1 MATKSNF
8 EYRLREATRAY
19 LRAYERMVGIK
30 TEYTA
35 LGGADF
41 VADLTSDLGTTGVT
55 GIITSVGA
63 LETLMSQGHATNL
76 YRAES

>member
-8 EYRLREATRAY
+8 EHRVREATKTY

-30 TEYTA
+30 AEYTA

-41 VADLTSDLGTTGVT
+41 VADLTGDLGTTGVT

-63 LETLMSQGHATNL
+63 LETLMGQGHATNL
-76 YRAES
+76 YKAES